1 MSART
6 VIPAGLHARGDCLLP
21 IRAVPKHAP
30 TALRTPAHRHSH
42 AADNARRSSLPFAA
56 VVGALRRLSRGFSSM
71 THSILAPL
79 LLALL
84 LGGCGRSDE
93 HRHAHAGGEAG
104 HGEQGRQHA
113 DEAAKG
119 THGGR
124 LLSQDGDSVELTIA
138 EDGGPPTFQA
148 WLYRDGQPLPA
159 TAGSV
164 EIRTTRLGG
173 KVDAFALRA
182 HRDGSLLA
190 ASAVGEPHSFDVDV
204 RATVQGKTHRW
215 SYPSYEGRTTIAPT
229 IAQEAGIRVAPVG
242 AGSIAD
248 QHEVQGLLTPAEG
261 AQAQATARF
270 PGPVRSLR
278 ANVGD
283 QVRAGQVLATVESNL
298 SLTTYTITAPIGG
311 TVLAR
316 TISLG
321 STASEG
327 QALFEIADL
336 STLWVDLHIFGA
348 DAGHITAGAPVTVTR
363 ISDGAVAQS
372 TLERVLPGTATAS
385 QSTVARAVLRNA
397 DGLWRPGSAVK
408 ARVTV
413 AQQPAAMV
421 VPVGALQRFGD
432 WDVVFVRVGDVYE
445 ARPVRLGARD
455 AQQVEVVL
463 GVSPGDTVVV
473 EQSYLVK
480 ADIEK
485 SGASHDH

>member
-1 MSART
+1 
-6 VIPAGLHARGDCLLP
+6 
-21 IRAVPKHAP
+21 
-30 TALRTPAHRHSH
+30 
-42 AADNARRSSLPFAA
+42 
-56 VVGALRRLSRGFSSM
+56 M
-71 THSILAPL
+71 TRFMIAPL
-79 LLALL
+79 LLALVL
-84 LGGCGRSDE
+84 SGCSRNSDAAHE
-93 HRHAHAGGEAG
+93 DHTGHAAEGDAAADA
-104 HGEQGRQHA
+104 HG
-113 DEAAKG
+113 DDAKTG

-124 LLSQDGDSVELTIA
+124 LLSQDGDSVELAIA
-138 EDGGPPTFQA
+138 EDGTPPTYQA
-148 WLYRDGQPLPA
+148 WLYRDGKPLPA
-159 TAGSV
+159 TAGKV
-164 EIRTTRLGG
+164 EVHLTRLGG
-173 KVDAFALRA
+173 INEV
-182 HRDGSLLA
+182 HRLQPRDDGSLLA
-190 ASAVGEPHSFDVDV
+190 DSTVGEPHSFDVEV

-215 SYPSYEGRTTIAPT
+215 AYPSYEGRTTIVAKV
-229 IAQEAGIRVAPVG
+229 AQDAGIRVAPVG

-278 ANVGD
+278 VNVGD

-298 SLTTYTITAPIGG
+298 SLTTYSVSAPISG

-316 TISLG
+316 NASLG
-321 STASEG
+321 SNASEG

-363 ISDGAVAQS
+363 ISDGVVAQT

-385 QSTVARAVLRNA
+385 QSTVARAVLRNS

-421 VPVGALQRFGD
+421 VPVGALQRFRD
-432 WDVVFVRVGDVYE
+432 WDVVFVRVVDVYE
-445 ARPVRLGARD
+445 VRPVKLGARD
-455 AQQVEVVL
+455 AQQVQVL
-463 GVSPGDTVVV
+463 SGLAVGDAVVV